1 MHGAA
6 ACAARRLARPWL
18 WAKLGGKITVKAAPR
33 TMRWFPVLLALL
45 ISAGPALAQWVANPG
60 PVNPQP
66 KAAKHHHHR
75 HKRAVRRHE
84 TAREAAKPAEKP
96 ESAARKAVTLAAR
109 PKPDPRKAEAAVAVK
124 QVPLPTPAPT
134 KTAAKPG
141 PSPTP
146 APSKTAARSAPL
158 PTPAPN
164 KMAAKSAPAPA
175 PSETAKTEPAKSDS
189 AKDKAKST
197 PVADALAG
205 IPPEERLKI
214 QSALYWHGDYP
225 KDERDEDAVEAAIKS
240 FQNRNGADVTGV
252 LSADQ
257 RKELVAADERYQK
270 EYGWRVVVDP
280 TTGIR
285 IGLPTKLVP
294 NVYEAPYGT
303 RWSSPHGTVKVE
315 TFRIKGKDAD
325 LAKLYE
331 EAKKHPSD
339 RRVENS
345 KLNDD
350 SFVISGMQGLKDF
363 VVRARRGDGEV
374 RGFTILY
381 DQMMETIVEP
391 VLAAMASAFSPFPQR
406 PAPFAALAKRVEYG
420 TGLIVS
426 ARGDIVTA
434 RKAAHGCEVIVA
446 DGLGNAELVGED
458 EHDGLALLRVYGAA
472 ELSAVALPR
481 EAAAKPGDVSLV
493 GFPDPKEENGGK
505 ELIAFKAR
513 LSGSQAIVPRQAV
526 PMAGLAGAAALGSN
540 GEFLGIVETRNYEL
554 ASLHPT
560 VPPVRLIAAPAI
572 RTFLAKH
579 HAVAD
584 GAASNARQSLVRI
597 ICVRK

>member
-1 MHGAA
+1 
-6 ACAARRLARPWL
+6 
-18 WAKLGGKITVKAAPR
+18 
-33 TMRWFPVLLALL
+33 MRWFPVLLALL
-45 ISAGPALAQWVANPG
+45 ISGGPAVAQWVANPG
-60 PVNPQP
+60 PVNPQS
-66 KAAKHHHHR
+66 KTVKHHHHR
-75 HKRAVRRHE
+75 HKRAARRHE
-84 TAREAAKPAEKP
+84 TAREAVKPPAKPEA
-96 ESAARKAVTLAAR
+96 AARKAVTLAAR
-109 PKPDPRKAEAAVAVK
+109 PKPDPRKAEAAVPAK
-124 QVPLPTPAPT
+124 RVPLPTPAPT
-134 KTAAKPG
+134 KTAAKPV
-141 PSPTP
+141 
-146 APSKTAARSAPL
+146 PL
-158 PTPAPN
+158 PTPAPT
-164 KMAAKSAPAPA
+164 KMAARSAPVPTPA
-175 PSETAKTEPAKSDS
+175 PNKTAAKAAPPPSKTEKTEPAKSDT
-189 AKDKAKST
+189 AKDSARSA
-197 PVADALAG
+197 PVSDALAG
-205 IPPEERLKI
+205 IPPDERLKI

-225 KDERDEDAVEAAIKS
+225 KEKSDDDALEAAIKS
-240 FQNRNGADVTGV
+240 FQDRNGAKVTGV
-252 LSADQ
+252 LTEGQ

-280 TTGIR
+280 ATGIR
-285 IGLPTKLVP
+285 IGLPTKLVS
-294 NVYEAPYGT
+294 NAYEAPYGT

-331 EAKKHPSD
+331 EAKKHPPD
-339 RRVENS
+339 RRVES
-345 KLNDD
+345 STLRDD

-363 VVRARRGDGEV
+363 VVRAQRGDGEV

-391 VLAAMASAFSPFPQR
+391 VLAAMASAFAPFPQR

-434 RKAAHGCEVIVA
+434 RKAAHGCQVIVA

-493 GFPDPKEENGGK
+493 GFPDPKEEDGGK
-505 ELIAFKAR
+505 ELITFKAR
-513 LSGSQAIVPRQAV
+513 LSGSHAIVPRQAV
-526 PMAGLAGAAALGSN
+526 PMAGLAGAAALDSN
-540 GEFLGIVETRNYEL
+540 GAFLGIVETRNYEL
-554 ASLHPT
+554 ASLHPA

-572 RTFLAKH
+572 RAFLAKH

-584 GAASNARQSLVRI
+584 GAASSVRQAAVRI